1 MSERFVVIMAGG
13 RGERFWPQSRRNTP
27 KHLLPIVGDEPMLTQ
42 TVARVLG
49 VAPKENIFVITTQS
63 QLAGVRAACPALPAG
78 NLVAEPMGRDT
89 AAATGLAMLLV
100 KQRAP
105 GAAFAML
112 PADHVI
118 HDVAEYQRLLGVAFA
133 AAESDDVL
141 VTIGIK
147 PTTPDTGFGYIRQA
161 GPWKEFDGH
170 WAMAVKRFVEKPS
183 LATAEGYLASG
194 EYFWNAGMFVWRVP
208 VVEAAF
214 KAHAPELYAGLAKVE
229 AAAKSSG
236 TWDAALAALYPTL
249 PKISVDYAL
258 MEKSTNVVVVPATFD
273 WDDVGAWPAIAKHF
287 PPDAA
292 GNVLRGLAMVE
303 GGKNN
308 IVVSTDGHLTA
319 VVGADDLV
327 VVHTPDATLVC
338 TKARAQ
344 EIKAL
349 LKRLEGDAGGKK
361 FL

>member
-1 MSERFVVIMAGG
+1 MAGG
-13 RGERFWPQSRRNTP
+13 RGERFWPQSRHHTP

-49 VAPKENIFVITTQS
+49 VAPKENIFVITTQA
-63 QLAGVRAACPALPAG
+63 QLAGVRAACPGLPADNIIG
-78 NLVAEPMGRDT
+78 EPMGRDT

-100 KQRAP
+100 KQRNP
-105 GAAFAML
+105 RAAFAML

-147 PTTPDTGFGYIRQA
+147 PTAPDTGFGYIQQA
-161 GPWKEFDGH
+161 GPWKEFGGH
-170 WAMAVKRFVEKPS
+170 WAMAVKRFVEKPN

-214 KAHAPELYAGLAKVE
+214 KAHAPELYAGLQKVE

-258 MEKSTNVVVVPATFD
+258 MEKSANVVVVPATFD

-287 PPDAA
+287 PQDAA

-308 IVVSTDGHLTA
+308 IVVSADGHLTA
-319 VVGADDLV
+319 VIGADDLV

-349 LKRLEGDAGGKK
+349 LKRLEADTGGKK